1 MTPFTKIWY
10 RVYNKGEVILM
21 EIEELRARIIEL
33 EENNQSLSNE
43 LEHSK
48 KQIEDNE
55 KRILSLQEHNQRL
68 FLKTTVQVEEEV
80 KEDKL
85 TIDSFLQSIKI

>member
-1 MTPFTKIWY
+1 
-10 RVYNKGEVILM
+10 M

-85 TIDSFLQSIKI
+85 TIDSFLQNIKI

>member
-1 MTPFTKIWY
+1 M
-10 RVYNKGEVILM
+10 V
-21 EIEELRARIIEL
+21 IEELRARIIEL

-80 KEDKL
+80 KEEDKL
-85 TIDSFLQSIKI
+85 TIDSFIQSIKL

>member
-1 MTPFTKIWY
+1 M
-10 RVYNKGEVILM
+10 V
-21 EIEELRARIIEL
+21 IEELRARIIEL

-80 KEDKL
+80 KEEDKL